1 MVVEILLT
9 AGIVTG
15 GWYVAWN
22 WKIKHMT
29 FIRKFLELDKK
40 N

>member
-1 MVVEILLT
+1 MVVELLLT
-9 AGIVTG
+9 AGIVAS
-15 GWYVAWN
+15 GWYIAWN

-29 FIRKFLELDKK
+29 FIRKLLDLDKA